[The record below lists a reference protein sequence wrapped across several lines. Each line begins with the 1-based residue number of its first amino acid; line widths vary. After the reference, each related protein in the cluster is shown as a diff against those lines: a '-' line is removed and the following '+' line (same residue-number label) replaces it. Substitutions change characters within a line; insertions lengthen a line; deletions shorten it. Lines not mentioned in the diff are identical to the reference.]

1 MLGKYHIALSLTLA
15 TCLSTLSSRAT
26 VVLPKIL
33 GNNMVLQRNQ
43 QVPVWGKAAKGE
55 RVTVKFGKQI
65 KTTMPDTAGNWKIW
79 LAPMPASAKGQSL
92 IISGSN
98 KIVLTN
104 ILVGEV
110 WLCSGQSNM
119 QYEMRKNSKVNRPD
133 TSTENS
139 PIDEVE
145 RAHNPAIRIFLVD
158 RKRQLKPDSTHSGWN
173 IAQDSALREFS
184 AAGYFF
190 AKKLQAELKVP
201 VGMISAAVSGS
212 RIEPWI
218 DTTAYNSE
226 PYFKTIKVS
235 ADHGKF
241 YYPMIK
247 TLAPFAIKGFLWYQ
261 GESNVD
267 EPLNYI
273 YKMQTLINNWR
284 SLWQNTNLP
293 FYYVQLA
300 PYLNSKDPKFTNET
314 LPEFREA
321 QMQVLKIPHTGMII
335 TTDLNDDIKNIHPPF
350 KWEVGRRLA
359 LVALGKTYGFKTE
372 YSGPVY
378 AGMIVDRDQAVLT
391 FDHVGNG
398 LISNNGKP
406 LTHFT
411 IAGADKKFV
420 PATAMIIDSKVM
432 VSAPSVKKPV
442 AVRFAWDE
450 AAQPNF
456 YNKDGLPAVP
466 FRTDNPLNYTPK
478 N

>member
-1 MLGKYHIALSLTLA
+1 MRRYSQYAILLFAC
-15 TCLSTLSSRAT
+15 CLFSFYSRAT
-26 VVLPKIL
+26 VVLPRLL
-33 GNNMVLQRNQ
+33 GNGMVLQRNQ
-43 QVPVWGKAAKGE
+43 PVPIWGTAAKGE
-55 RVTVKFGKQI
+55 KITVRFGRQA
-65 KTTMPDTAGNWKIW
+65 KTAITDNAGNWQVM
-79 LAPMPASAKGQSL
+79 LNPMPASGKGEDL
-92 IISGSN
+92 VIAGSN
-98 KIVLTN
+98 TIVLRN

-119 QYEMRKNSKVNRPD
+119 QYEMRKNSKVARPD
-133 TSTENS
+133 TSTVNS

-158 RKRQLKPDSTHSGWN
+158 RKRQLKPDTTHSGWS

-190 AKKLQAELKVP
+190 AKKINAELKVP

-218 DTTAYNSE
+218 DTTAYDDE
-226 PYFKTIKVS
+226 PYLKTVKVS
-235 ADHGKF
+235 PDHGKF

-267 EPLNYI
+267 ETTSYI
-273 YKMQTLINNWR
+273 YKMQVLINSWR
-284 SLWQNTNLP
+284 KLWQNNNLP

-300 PYLNSKDPKFTNET
+300 PYLNSQDKKFTTET

-321 QMQVLKIPHTGMII
+321 QVQVLKIPNTGMIV
-335 TTDLNDDIKNIHPPF
+335 TTDLNDNIKNIHPSF
-350 KWEVGRRLA
+350 KWEIGRRLA
-359 LVALGKTYGFKTE
+359 LVALAKTYGKKIA
-372 YSGPVY
+372 YSGPAY
-378 AGMIVDRDQAVLT
+378 SGMTVNGNQAILKFEHT
-391 FDHVGNG
+391 GKS

-406 LTHFT
+406 LSHFT
-411 IAGADKKFV
+411 IAGVDKQFV
-420 PATAMIIDSKVM
+420 PANAVIKGNQLML
-432 VSAPSVKKPV
+432 SAPSVKKPV

-466 FRTDNPLNYTPK
+466 FRTDNPLNYKPA

>member
-1 MLGKYHIALSLTLA
+1 MLGKYHMAFGLTLA
-15 TCLSTLSSRAT
+15 TCLYTLSSSAT
-26 VVLPKIL
+26 IVLPKIL

-43 QVPVWGKAAKGE
+43 QVPVWGKAAAGE
-55 RVTVKFGKQI
+55 RVTIKFGKQI
-65 KTTMPDTAGNWKIW
+65 KTTMPDTAGNWKVW
-79 LAPMPASAKGQSL
+79 LAPMPASTKAEKL
-92 IISGSN
+92 YISGSN
-98 KIVLTN
+98 KIVLSN

-110 WLCSGQSNM
+110 WVCSGQSNM

-133 TSTENS
+133 TSTANS
-139 PIDEVE
+139 PIDEME
-145 RAHNPAIRIFLVD
+145 RAHNPSIRIFLVD
-158 RKRQLKPDSTHSGWN
+158 RKRQLKPDSTHSGWS
-173 IAQDSALREFS
+173 IAQDSALRDFS
-184 AAGYFF
+184 AVGYFF

-218 DTTAYNSE
+218 DTMAYNAE
-226 PYFKTIKVS
+226 PYFKTVKVS

-267 EPLNYI
+267 ERMSYI
-273 YKMQTLINNWR
+273 YKMQVLINNWR
-284 SLWQNTNLP
+284 SILHNNSLP

-300 PYLNSKDPKFTNET
+300 PFLNSQDKKFTTET

-321 QMQVLKIPHTGMII
+321 QSAALKIPNTGMIV

-359 LVALGKTYGFKTE
+359 LVALAKTYGFKTE

-378 AGMIVDRDQAVLT
+378 AGMKLDRDQAVLK
-391 FDHVGNG
+391 FDHVGKG
-398 LISNNGKP
+398 LISNNRSP
-406 LTHFT
+406 LTDFT

-420 PATAMIIDSKVM
+420 PANAMIVDNQLM
-432 VSAPSVKKPV
+432 LSAPSVKKPV

-466 FRTDNPLNYTPK
+466 FRTDNPINYIPK